1 MPRWA
6 TPDAAIRDY
15 WRRRGGH
22 VQSLDLS
29 APRTGTLQG
38 AQEAELAYACVA
50 WALAQIP
57 ETERKIVVAVALGA
71 SYRSIAEYLHRSD
84 WWVRNRH
91 VRGWTVVRDIL
102 AELDLIP
109 ANRSA

>member
-15 WRRRGGH
+15 WHRRSGH
-22 VQSLDLS
+22 VQSIDLS
-29 APRTGTLQG
+29 APQTSALHDR
-38 AQEAELAYACVA
+38 QEAELAYACVA

-57 ETERKIVVAVALGA
+57 ETERQIVVAVALGA
-71 SYRSIAEYLHRSD
+71 SYRSIARHLHRSD

-91 VRGWTVVRDIL
+91 MRGWTVIRDIL
-102 AELDLIP
+102 VELDLIP
-109 ANRSA
+109 AKST